1 MTMRHSMMTA
11 CLGLLLVAGQ
21 PAWAAPDADAL
32 AERLSSHAPQCATF
46 EQTRWLADLEASL
59 KSRGYFQREADGL
72 SWHTLS
78 PIQESLHLSEESDEL
93 PMSFQL
99 ILPVFT
105 GLLAGD
111 WQTLE
116 RHFTIVLEDER
127 DGWRA
132 DLTPIDP
139 ALGEHLSQLVV
150 QGGERVEQLDITFR
164 DGDRLE
170 LSLTPV
176 DCASLD
182 DGNAA
187 Q

>member
-21 PAWAAPDADAL
+21 PAWADPDADAL

-105 GLLAGD
+105 SLLAGD

-132 DLTPIDP
+132 DLTPVD
-139 ALGEHLSQLVV
+139 ALDEHLSQLKVH
-150 QGGERVEQLDITFR
+150 GGDHVEQLDITFR

-176 DCASLD
+176 DCDSLD
-182 DGNAA
+182 
-187 Q
+187 QSSPPP